1 MFNNI
6 MAIQFCIATM
16 AESDSKSN
24 KLLQDIIAKSVF
36 TPRQISI
43 ILNQLSGA
51 GRDRNVTSGAYY
63 RQVKQ
68 SQDKVLA
75 VLYSMVLLQLT
86 NVVKPESASA
96 LARLADQLNVILS
109 SGSSDVLSQ
118 SRMDDVISVMDQL
131 VKRMCNL

>member
-1 MFNNI
+1 

-68 SQDKVLA
+68 SQDKVLT

-86 NVVKPESASA
+86 NVVKPESAAA

-109 SGSSDVLSQ
+109 SGSSDVLDQ

-131 VKRMCNL
+131 IKRMCNL